1 MNKFILGSALVIASF
16 SAFAEDAKVI
26 GVEPRFVSVSVQQ
39 CENVT
44 VRNDNNGT
52 LGSVVGGVAGG
63 LLGSTIGGG
72 SGQVASA
79 AVGAIAGTMIGNSIA
94 TNQPQYRV
102 EQRCYNVPQSVRKGD
117 FVTFSYRGRTFTQ
130 VIE

>member
-1 MNKFILGSALVIASF
+1 M
-16 SAFAEDAKVI
+16 
-26 GVEPRFVSVSVQQ
+26 
-39 CENVT
+39 
-44 VRNDNNGT
+44 
-52 LGSVVGGVAGG
+52 GSVVGGVAGG

-102 EQRCYNVPQSVRKGD
+102 EQMCYNVPQTVRKGD
-117 FVTFSYRGRTFTQ
+117 FVTFSYKGRTFTQ